1 MKKLLLFVLLISG
14 TTMSVIGQTNKIAV
28 LDFKASVGI
37 SQQDVN
43 GISSIF
49 ITYFSPQGWTLVERT
64 QIDKVI
70 NEQGF
75 QKSSMTEAQ
84 MVRIGRIL
92 NLKKIV
98 IGDVNVISG
107 SYNLDVRVVDV
118 ESGTI
123 SAKDGATWSG
133 TSYRLLMQTLATRLA
148 NKIAVKQTS
157 ASTVK
162 STSIA
167 TSNTTVSTPKPV
179 VAPTSSATNI
189 ITLYGYLKIHPKN
202 LGVFSSEPTTV
213 ISNLNKNGEYG
224 YDSWRIP
231 TKEEWELILS
241 NASQISGISKSQP
254 FMTSSNRFDGKDKVV
269 RLVTTDTK
277 TVAEKER
284 DRQEAAQKAEL
295 ARQEAARKA
304 EIARQEA
311 EQRRLLEEQSRAQA
325 QAKEQARLQLRKTNP
340 LQAIKNEFGLD
351 VAVVQSLWDE
361 RAIYHPTGY
370 RTATDYDIEKIGS
383 ILYNYIISNY
393 GVNSM
398 VVTEDFK
405 ISEIIENI
413 TKTKHSDYLTYYY
426 WLDYTYW
433 TVWNTEL
440 IKEKRYYSTKRTL
453 PRNNTVNMVK
463 RECFSKFIGSRRIIS
478 IYIKP

>member
-1 MKKLLLFVLLISG
+1 MKKLFIMCVACLFTIN
-14 TTMSVIGQTNKIAV
+14 MYAQTNKIAV
-28 LDFKASVGI
+28 INFKANVGI
-37 SQQDVN
+37 SQQDVD

-70 NEQGF
+70 SEQGF
-75 QKSSMTEAQ
+75 QKSSMTESQ
-84 MVRIGRIL
+84 MVRVGRIL

-123 SAKDGATWSG
+123 SAKDGASWSG
-133 TSYRLLMQTLATRLA
+133 SSYRSLMQTLATRLA
-148 NKIAVKQTS
+148 NKIAITQTS
-157 ASTVK
+157 TSSATPTTTISTQ
-162 STSIA
+162 
-167 TSNTTVSTPKPV
+167 KPV
-179 VAPTSSATNI
+179 VAPTSSATNV

-241 NASQISGISKSQP
+241 NANSISGISANQP
-254 FMTSSNRFDGKDKVV
+254 YMTSANRFDGKDKVV
-269 RLVTTDTK
+269 RLVTTDAK

-284 DRQEAAQKAEL
+284 DKQEAARQAELARQEAARQAEL

-311 EQRRLLEEQSRAQA
+311 EHRRQIEAIKNAQE
-325 QAKEQARLQLRKTNP
+325 QAKLNLRKTNP

-351 VAVVQSLWDE
+351 VVVKNTLFDKRYSS
-361 RAIYHPTGY
+361 APAGY
-370 RTATDYDIEKIGS
+370 RVANDADMEKIGH
-383 ILYNYIISNY
+383 IIYYAVPQSA
-393 GVNSM
+393 V
-398 VVTEDFK
+398 VVTSDTNFTNEIWYEQTDKRGRGTKFFTYKADFK
-405 ISEIIENI
+405 YWERGVQKKQKSIKTEVYNKDNI
-413 TKTKHSDYLTYYY
+413 PL
-426 WLDYTYW
+426 
-433 TVWNTEL
+433 
-440 IKEKRYYSTKRTL
+440 
-453 PRNNTVNMVK
+453 
-463 RECFSKFIGSRRIIS
+463 FSKRAGAAQAGTEFYCYVV
-478 IYIKP
+478 YIK

>member
-1 MKKLLLFVLLISG
+1 MKRLLSLALLILG
-14 TTMSVIGQTNKIAV
+14 TVMSVAAQTNKIAV

-70 NEQGF
+70 SEQGF
-75 QKSSMTEAQ
+75 QKSSMTESQ
-84 MVRIGRIL
+84 MVRVGRIL

-123 SAKDGATWSG
+123 SAKDGASWSG
-133 TSYRLLMQTLATRLA
+133 SSYRSLMQTLATRLA
-148 NKIAVKQTS
+148 NKIAITQTS
-157 ASTVK
+157 TSTVK
-162 STSIA
+162 STSSA
-167 TSNTTVSTPKPV
+167 TPTTTISTQKPV
-179 VAPTSSATNI
+179 VAPTSSATNV

-241 NASQISGISKSQP
+241 NANSISGISANQP
-254 FMTSSNRFDGKDKVV
+254 YMTSANRFDGKDKVV
-269 RLVTTDTK
+269 RLVTTDAK

-284 DRQEAAQKAEL
+284 DKQEAARQAEL

-311 EQRRLLEEQSRAQA
+311 EQRRLRNEQERAIAQA
-325 QAKEQARLQLRKTNP
+325 QEQARLQLRKTNP

-351 VAVVQSLWDE
+351 VVVVQSLWDE
-361 RAIYHPTGY
+361 RGVYHPVGY
-370 RTATDYDIEKIGS
+370 RTATDFDIEKIGS
-383 ILYNYIISNY
+383 ILYNYIITNY
-393 GVNSM
+393 GVSSM
-398 VVTEDFK
+398 VVTGDFK
-405 ISEIIENI
+405 ISETAQNI
-413 TKTKHSDYLTYYY
+413 TKKKYTDYLTYSYY
-426 WLDYTYW
+426 LDYSYW
-433 TVWNTEL
+433 SCFNTGL
-440 IKEKRYYSTKRTL
+440 IKEKRYYNTEISV
-453 PRNNTVNMVK
+453 PRNNTINMVK
-463 RECFSKFIGSRRIIS
+463 SKCFSKFMGSRRVIS
-478 IYIKP
+478 IYVKP